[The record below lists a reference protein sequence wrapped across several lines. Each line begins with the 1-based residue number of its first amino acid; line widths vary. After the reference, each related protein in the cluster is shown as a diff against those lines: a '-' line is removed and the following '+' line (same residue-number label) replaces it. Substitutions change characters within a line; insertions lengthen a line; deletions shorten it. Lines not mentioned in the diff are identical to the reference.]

1 MNIRKRLGPFI
12 PAKINMAAKPAQ
24 KPALAET
31 IRQEA
36 AETESR
42 IEALVKHG
50 RRRAPEG
57 FTSISAKAAVF
68 GKNVLVV
75 EDDARQLEGMIE
87 LFTRLGAAKVQGAVC
102 TESALLHAKE
112 NRFDMVIFDGYLAF
126 GGTGTDAARQMRQIY
141 SESNP
146 GAIMV
151 SYSGAVRQVFK
162 DKDAAAIFDDFA
174 EKPDIEAL
182 LSRLAEA
189 SEKKIK

>member
-1 MNIRKRLGPFI
+1 MNIRKRLGSFI
-12 PAKINMAAKPAQ
+12 PVKINKAAKTAP

-75 EDDARQLEGMIE
+75 EDDARQLEGMIK
-87 LFTRLGAAKVQGAVC
+87 LFGLGAAKVQGAGC
-102 TESALLHAKE
+102 TETALLHAKE
-112 NRFDMVIFDGYLAF
+112 NRFDVIIFDGNLAF
-126 GGTGTDAARQMRQIY
+126 GGTGTDAARQIRQLY

-151 SYSGAVRQVFK
+151 SYSGDVRRVFEAG
-162 DKDAAAIFDDFA
+162 DAAAIFDDFA

-189 SEKKIK
+189 SEKKNK